1 MAPADGGEEGPGATL
16 YSYEIEKEKLSTVVT
31 GVTGFDVSGD
41 RKVLV
46 YRTKDG
52 FVRMDAAATSA
63 PKPEEMTDARVDLS
77 GWSIRINP
85 RDEWKQILRE
95 AWRLQRDFFYDPNM
109 HGVDW
114 PGVWNQYGSLSDR
127 LASRDDVED
136 LMGEIFGELNVGHAY
151 HWGGDVRRGKQIGT
165 GLLAADLAYDPSSG
179 FWQIKKIYKG
189 DYPDPKVS
197 SPLARPDLKV
207 EPGMWLV
214 AIDGRPLQKGEDYL
228 RRLANRAGQ
237 EVELS
242 VNAKPQV
249 DGARRIV
256 VKAVGNDT
264 QIRYADWIHDRR
276 EYVSRASNGKI
287 GYIHLY
293 DMGDMGL
300 KQFARDFPPQWDKA
314 GLIIDDRWN
323 HGGFVAPMIVAHLD
337 RKLFAVGN
345 TRYSK
350 GVTTTP
356 DRSSRRYLSL
366 LLNRQGGSDC
376 ETIAQEFKDFGLGPV
391 IGTRSWG
398 GWVGIRGD
406 KPFRDGGGSSQPEW
420 GGWDANGRGW
430 VIEGHGV
437 DPDVVLDLG
446 PEGLMGKDV
455 QLDYAIEDMM
465 KKIKADPHALP
476 GPPPIPPRPL
486 KPVE

>member
-1 MAPADGGEEGPGATL
+1 M
-16 YSYEIEKEKLSTVVT
+16 T
-31 GVTGFDVSGD
+31 GYDISGD

-46 YRTKDG
+46 YRTKEG
-52 FVRMDAAATSA
+52 FFRMEASAAAA
-63 PKPEEMTDARVDLS
+63 PKGEELADARVDLS
-77 GWSIRINP
+77 GWSLRINP
-85 RDEWKQILRE
+85 RAEWKQILRE
-95 AWRLQRDFFYDPNM
+95 GWRLQRDFFYDPIM

-114 PGVWNQYGSLSDR
+114 AAVWSQYGSLSDR

-136 LMGEIFGELNVGHAY
+136 VLGEMFGELNVGHAY
-151 HWGGDVRRGKQIGT
+151 HWGGDVRRGKTVGT
-165 GLLAADLAYDPSSG
+165 GLLAADLSYDPSTG
-179 FWQIKKIYKG
+179 CWQIKKIYRG

-197 SPLARPDLKV
+197 SPLARPDLGV
-207 EPGMWLV
+207 APGMWLV
-214 AIDGRPLQKGEDYL
+214 AIDGRRLQKGEDYL
-228 RRLANRAGQ
+228 HRLANRAGQ

-242 VNAKPQV
+242 VNTKPHME
-249 DGARRIV
+249 GARRIV
-256 VKAVGNDT
+256 VKAVASDLM
-264 QIRYADWIHDRR
+264 IRYADWIHDRR
-276 EYVSRASNGKI
+276 EYVSRASSGQI

-293 DMGDMGL
+293 DMGSLGL
-300 KQFARDFPPQWDKA
+300 QQFSRDFPPQWDKP

-337 RKLFAVGN
+337 RKLFSVGN
-345 TRYSK
+345 TRYMK
-350 GVTTTP
+350 GLYTTP
-356 DRSSRRYLSL
+356 DRSSRRYLAL

-406 KPFRDGGGSSQPEW
+406 KQFRDGGGSSQPEW
-420 GGWDANGRGW
+420 GGWDPNGKGW
-430 VIEGHGV
+430 QIEGHGV

-446 PEGLMGKDV
+446 PDGLMGKDV

-465 KKIKADPHALP
+465 KRIKADPRKLP

-486 KPVE
+486 RPTE